1 MTRSLC
7 LVSAILMLIVSIP
20 SQTEAGVTRDR
31 ALAEILEGLP
41 SERIETGILYDRVIS
56 LSRIENHDGGLKSK
70 PVTLRQWRQIYHE
83 IYRASL
89 SEPSWPDLET
99 ILESAQTHIGR
110 GVVPIAVMSFRFNR
124 IRSDALE
131 SGALMMQD
139 GRLVLGEGEPFVEEQ
154 VFAVAPLKD
163 RTWRADVVFRLD
175 RRLYLTNDSV
185 MPERIDVDFDDGR
198 GFVTLDFDHEYPVH
212 YSSPGPKTLRIR
224 LLREGC
230 TTLYARSAYNVEALQ
245 TPSPDDT
252 LQITASI
259 PYLGQFGTG
268 EGYVYLSDMHEML
281 TDPVV
286 VVEGFDLDNSMNWDE
301 LYALLNREELLETLR
316 NMGYDAVVLNFTDAT
331 DYVQRNAFVLVE
343 LIEQINALIEPGT
356 DLAVVG
362 ASMGG
367 IVSRYAMAY
376 METNGLS
383 PNARTFIS
391 FDSPQDGADIPLG
404 IQYWLAFFADLSDAA
419 AGLLATLD
427 SPAARQLLVYHH
439 TDPPGP
445 TGESDP
451 LREELLI
458 DLEAIGQYPA
468 LIRKA
473 AIANGSGSQIDQ
485 GFSAG
490 DQIIQWEYRSLLV
503 DITGNIW
510 AVPDGTSQ
518 VIFHGLIDFIILP
531 ADEQYV
537 TVGGTLPY
545 DNAPGG
551 SRASMAEMAATEAP
565 YGDIIAL
572 HDSHSFIPTVSA
584 LALDTQDLFYDVA
597 GDPDILSMTPFDAV
611 YFPTENQEHVAITPE
626 NAQWIITEI
635 QGGASYVP
643 SHAAMGMPLLSMPYP
658 NPMTAGTN
666 IRFALPEGGRV
677 RIAVFDPTGRRVAI
691 AAQGDFAAGGHRA
704 SWNGT
709 NVDGARL
716 SSGVYFLNLTGEGF
730 SASHKLLIR

>member
-1 MTRSLC
+1 
-7 LVSAILMLIVSIP
+7 
-20 SQTEAGVTRDR
+20 
-31 ALAEILEGLP
+31 
-41 SERIETGILYDRVIS
+41 
-56 LSRIENHDGGLKSK
+56 
-70 PVTLRQWRQIYHE
+70 
-83 IYRASL
+83 
-89 SEPSWPDLET
+89 
-99 ILESAQTHIGR
+99 
-110 GVVPIAVMSFRFNR
+110 
-124 IRSDALE
+124 
-131 SGALMMQD
+131 
-139 GRLVLGEGEPFVEEQ
+139 
-154 VFAVAPLKD
+154 
-163 RTWRADVVFRLD
+163 
-175 RRLYLTNDSV
+175 
-185 MPERIDVDFDDGR
+185 
-198 GFVTLDFDHEYPVH
+198 
-212 YSSPGPKTLRIR
+212 
-224 LLREGC
+224 
-230 TTLYARSAYNVEALQ
+230 
-245 TPSPDDT
+245 
-252 LQITASI
+252 
-259 PYLGQFGTG
+259 
-268 EGYVYLSDMHEML
+268 
-281 TDPVV
+281 
-286 VVEGFDLDNSMNWDE
+286 
-301 LYALLNREELLETLR
+301 
-316 NMGYDAVVLNFTDAT
+316 MGYDAVVLNFTDAT

-391 FDSPQDGADIPLG
+391 FDSPQNGADIPLG

-451 LREELLI
+451 LREDLLT

-468 LIRKA
+468 LTRKV
-473 AIANGSGSQIDQ
+473 AIANGSGSQTDQ

-510 AVPDGTSQ
+510 AVPDGTSH

-537 TVGGTLPY
+537 TVGGTLPH

-597 GDPDILSMTPFDAV
+597 GDPDILSITPFDAV
-611 YFPTENQEHVAITPE
+611 YFPAENQEHVAISPE
-626 NAQWIITEI
+626 SAQWIITEI
-635 QGGASYVP
+635 QGGASAAP
-643 SHAAMGMPLLSMPYP
+643 LPAAMGIPLLSLPYP

-666 IRFALPEGGRV
+666 IRFALPEDGRV
-677 RIAVFDPTGRRVAI
+677 RIAVFDPAGRRVGI
-691 AAQGDFAAGGHRA
+691 VAQGDFTVGGHLA

-709 NVDGARL
+709 NTEGARL

-730 SASHKLLIR
+730 SVSRKLLIR